1 MEGLCTLQYAVSRVE
16 DCPGSRCPFWLVE
29 DGQAGCV
36 LGGIEAEIAARPSVA
51 HYLLKLR
58 LDLDRARVAQR
69 EPAPRSLFYRLLDEE
84 QAAEA

>member
-16 DCPGSRCPFWLVE
+16 DCPGSGCPFWLA
-29 DGQAGCV
+29 DDAQAGCV
-36 LGGIEAEIAARPSVA
+36 LAGVEAEIAARPSVA